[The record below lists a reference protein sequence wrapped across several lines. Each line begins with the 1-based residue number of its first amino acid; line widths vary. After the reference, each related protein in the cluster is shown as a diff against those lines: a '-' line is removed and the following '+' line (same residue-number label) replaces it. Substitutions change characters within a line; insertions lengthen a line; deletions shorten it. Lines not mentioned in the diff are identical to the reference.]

1 MMSLMSDPVTSA
13 RELLATARDLYADH
27 TDGIGAVGLRTENS
41 ADQHS
46 GTAGSDPARAAIAE
60 IDALEARLDQPL
72 RVALVG
78 SVKAGKST
86 LLNGLLG
93 ERIAPTDARECTRIV
108 TWYHYDR
115 TPSVRATLANAAT
128 TTLPARRQEGRLE
141 LDLQDLSPEDI
152 TRIDVAWPAPGIQGI
167 TLVDTPGVAS
177 VSHDVSQQTDHFLL
191 PDDGPTGADAVVYL
205 LRSLHESD
213 ARYIRSMHD
222 RTRHG
227 AAAMGAIAVLSRAD
241 EIGGGRLDAMLSV
254 NRVVEQLRADPALEG
269 VCETV
274 VPVAG
279 LLGMGAT
286 TLRQSDFA
294 LFTALAARD
303 PDETG
308 RILISSERF
317 IAARHDW
324 LPEERIRIDL
334 VDRFGM
340 YGIRLALAAVRGGV
354 SDAADLAGELL
365 RRSGLEELRRV
376 VNVHFTQRQSELK
389 AHSAVFALHRLL
401 LRLPV
406 PGSEQ
411 LLVSADEHMA
421 AAHTFSEM
429 QLVGRISSRRLD
441 LPAEQLAE
449 LERLV
454 GGRGADAA
462 ARLGMTD
469 EDAGT
474 EQLLARA
481 LQLLRAWRRRLA
493 SPLLDRDT
501 SRACSVAERSCER
514 LIASLAGGEAGRI
527 NVSPAPERT
536 R

>member
-1 MMSLMSDPVTSA
+1 MMGVMSDPVDS
-13 RELLATARDLYADH
+13 ARDLLAAARSLYTLQAD
-27 TDGIGAVGLRTENS
+27 GARDAV
-41 ADQHS
+41 
-46 GTAGSDPARAAIAE
+46 AE
-60 IDALEARLDQPL
+60 LDALEARLDEPL

-108 TWYHYDR
+108 TWYNYGR
-115 TPSVRATLANAAT
+115 TPSVRATLADAST
-128 TTLPARRQEGRLE
+128 TPLPARRQEGRLE
-141 LDLQDLSPEDI
+141 LDLQGLSPDEI
-152 TRIDVAWPAPGIQGI
+152 SRIEVAWPAPGIQGI
-167 TLVDTPGVAS
+167 TLIDTPGVAS
-177 VSHDVSQQTDHFLL
+177 VSHDVSQQTDRFLL
-191 PDDGPTGADAVVYL
+191 PEDGPTGADAVVYL

-241 EIGGGRLDAMLSV
+241 EIGAGRLSAMLSV
-254 NRVVEQLRADPALEG
+254 NRVVEELRADPALEG
-269 VCETV
+269 VCETI

-286 TLRQSDFA
+286 MLRQSDFA

-303 PDETG
+303 PEETG
-308 RILISSERF
+308 RITVSGERF
-317 IAARHDW
+317 IAARDEW
-324 LPEERIRIDL
+324 LPEERIRVDL
-334 VDRFGM
+334 LDRFGM

-354 SDAADLAGELL
+354 ADAADLAAELL

-376 VNVHFTQRQSELK
+376 IDVHFTQRQAELK

-401 LRLPV
+401 LRVPV

-411 LLVSADEHMA
+411 LLVSTDEHMA
-421 AAHTFSEM
+421 AAHTFTEM
-429 QLVGRISSRRLD
+429 QLVGRIAGGRLD
-441 LPAEQLAE
+441 LPAELMAE

-462 ARLGMTD
+462 ARLGMTG

-474 EQLLARA
+474 EQLLGRA
-481 LQLLRAWRRRLA
+481 LQLLRDWRQRLDN
-493 SPLLDRDT
+493 PLLDRDT
-501 SRACSVAERSCER
+501 SRACKIAERSCET
-514 LIASLAGGEAGRI
+514 LIASLTGGEAGRI
-527 NVSPAPERT
+527 DVSPAPERT